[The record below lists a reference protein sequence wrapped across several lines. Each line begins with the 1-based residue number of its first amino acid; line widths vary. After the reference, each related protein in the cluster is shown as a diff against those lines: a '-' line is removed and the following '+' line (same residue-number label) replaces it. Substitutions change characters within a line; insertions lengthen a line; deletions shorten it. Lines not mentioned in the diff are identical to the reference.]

1 MDRKQA
7 YGRMHSCRA
16 FALRDGLEIHASVH
30 DWRVIIIVRQA
41 ALGWLPSFESVIS
54 VSVVHP
60 KQPLQKVQNGF
71 NYEDVL
77 PSVQDAVSRKL
88 H

>member
-30 DWRVIIIVRQA
+30 EWRVIIIVRQA
-41 ALGWLPSFESVIS
+41 ALG
-54 VSVVHP
+54 
-60 KQPLQKVQNGF
+60 
-71 NYEDVL
+71 
-77 PSVQDAVSRKL
+77 
-88 H
+88 